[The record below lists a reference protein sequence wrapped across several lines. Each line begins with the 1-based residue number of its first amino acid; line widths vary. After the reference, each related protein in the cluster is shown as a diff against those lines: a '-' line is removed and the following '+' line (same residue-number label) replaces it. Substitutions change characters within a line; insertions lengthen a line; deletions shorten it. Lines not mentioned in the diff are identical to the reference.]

1 MSDSIIIPNWSLDRN
16 TIKTATE
23 LLQSSQRSYGS
34 CRNGV
39 TTNTVTPLRQ
49 TSLRNIGKHG
59 CLLMPW
65 HEPPLSE
72 ER

>member
-1 MSDSIIIPNWSLDRN
+1 MSDSIIIPNCPLDRN

-39 TTNTVTPLRQ
+39 TTIAVTGLRQ
-49 TSLRNIGKHG
+49 TQ
-59 CLLMPW
+59 
-65 HEPPLSE
+65 
-72 ER
+72 

>member
-1 MSDSIIIPNWSLDRN
+1 MSDFIIIPNWPLDRN

-23 LLQSSQRSYGS
+23 LLQSSQRGYDD
-34 CRNGV
+34 CRNRV
-39 TTNTVTPLRQ
+39 TANTVTSLRQ